1 LFFGTANAILDT
13 IRDDPDIQDGKFIAI
28 LLDLKRVTGIDISAL
43 NTFVQIKKICES
55 AGIQLIYSGIPE
67 ETKKSFMLLD
77 VVSKVQS
84 NELVFAESDYAVEY
98 MESLLL
104 DKYAGDSAERTI
116 GDHLIRLFDDKE
128 KARILMDA
136 LSRVECG
143 EGEALFRQGEPDNG
157 FYILESG
164 SLTAYIET
172 SMNGLR
178 RVKKFRPGAVIGE
191 MSSYTVERIRTATLI
206 ADEPSVLW
214 HMTAEK
220 LSQLDN
226 ENFEL
231 AASIHE
237 LVARTL
243 GSRIAYMNRR
253 LMLELR

>member
-1 LFFGTANAILDT
+1 M
-13 IRDDPDIQDGKFIAI
+13 
-28 LLDLKRVTGIDISAL
+28 S
-43 NTFVQIKKICES
+43 S
-55 AGIQLIYSGIPE
+55 AG
-67 ETKKSFMLLD
+67 
-77 VVSKVQS
+77 
-84 NELVFAESDYAVEY
+84 
-98 MESLLL
+98 
-104 DKYAGDSAERTI
+104 R
-116 GDHLIRLFDDKE
+116 E
-128 KARILMDA
+128 K
-136 LSRVECG
+136 
-143 EGEALFRQGEPDNG
+143 ALFRQGEPDNG